1 MTQNEREQDGFPPPL
16 SPPRQGEGKEA
27 QSQQRLSVRAWD
39 LPTRLFHWTLAV
51 LILSAWITY
60 EFAENMRDETLVWH
74 RANGLAILILVV
86 WRLLWGIWGPPTARF
101 ADFVRAPAAV
111 LSYAHAL
118 FGGRAARYLG
128 HNPLGALMVLALLAT
143 VAVQGAFG
151 LFATD
156 DNDLVGGPLYRLV
169 DDAQN
174 VRAARWHGFVFNFVL
189 LPLVAIHIAVNA
201 LYTFVK
207 REPLIQAMV
216 TGRKPA
222 EPYADAPEA
231 STIAHPAA
239 RAFLCLIAAA
249 AIVLGGILA
258 AGGNLT
264 LK

>member
-1 MTQNEREQDGFPPPL
+1 MS
-16 SPPRQGEGKEA
+16 SPNAPRT
-27 QSQQRLSVRAWD
+27 VRAWD
-39 LPTRLFHWTLAV
+39 LPTRLFHWALAV

-60 EFAENMRDETLVWH
+60 EFAEDLRDETLVWH

-86 WRLLWGIWGPPTARF
+86 WRLLWGICGPPTARF
-101 ADFVRAPAAV
+101 AEFVRAPAAV
-111 LSYAHAL
+111 LSYARGL
-118 FGGRAARYLG
+118 LGGHAARYLG
-128 HNPLGALMVLALLAT
+128 HNPLGALMVVALLAT
-143 VAVQGAFG
+143 VAVQGVFG

-169 DDAQN
+169 DEAQN
-174 VRAARWHGFVFNFVL
+174 VRAARWHGILFDFVL

-222 EPYADAPEA
+222 ESYADTAEA
-231 STIAHPAA
+231 GSISHPLT
-239 RAFLCLIAAA
+239 RALLCLIAAA